1 MKNLKLIPYFLLCMS
16 IGCLIACSDDNGV
29 VPEPDIVPDDTSE
42 GYISVEATPDNWDG
56 AKRADISYQILVYSF
71 ADSNGDKYGD
81 INGLIS
87 KLDYIN
93 SLGVKAI
100 WLSPIHP
107 SPSYHGYDVIDYTKV
122 NPKFGTDD
130 DFNRLITEAHKR
142 DIKIYLDYV
151 LNHTSTEQSWFQQA
165 KASAVNEFRNYYIF
179 SQDPATDIREGKVD
193 MISSESGKGYNAAEW
208 FSVAGDDVRA
218 CYKFVLDWSNPYKP
232 TVTVVQGNRADIN
245 ENTAANTGND
255 RFIWFGKDVCK
266 KFFDKGNGIFE
277 LTVDFI
283 SDWGFLIRTSDD
295 PSWPV
300 GTKYGAVSEDSKLRL
315 GVPFVLNN
323 SVAANIVFS
332 NMDIWKYHSHFYTA
346 SFADLNYGKVS
357 ALATSPVFQ
366 EMTDA
371 AKGWIDRGVD
381 GFRLDAVK
389 HIYHNAK
396 SDENPVFLKKFYDE
410 LNTYYKGKG
419 KTDELYVVGEV
430 LSDAEEVAPYYKGL
444 PALFE
449 FSFWYRLEWAIN
461 NGTGRYFAKDI
472 LSYQQLY
479 RTNRENYIEATKLS
493 NHDEDR
499 TGLKFDRSEA
509 KEKLAAVVLLTAAG
523 APYIY
528 YGEELGFYGIT
539 KEGNGD
545 QHVREPMQW
554 GDDTT
559 TDYMGGI
566 NRSSVESVAEQQQDE
581 TSLLNTYLA
590 FTKLRNTYSAMA
602 MGAMS
607 KHDVYNESN
616 EKYNNI
622 AAWYRTKGSE
632 KILVLHNF
640 GSTPTELS
648 LSDHVEKAIGVSGK
662 VWMKEGDKLTIKLG
676 GYSSVVYKIVQ

>member
-151 LNHTSTEQSWFQQA
+151 LNHTSTEHSWFQQA

-472 LSYQQLY
+472 LNNADHNLLGQDQTFTAKLQINAANCDYVDYALGNNVFYAKYLRPVSVDPSDVDELIDA
-479 RTNRENYIEATKLS
+479 TNGASIAGLTLNLIDWRDKYFDKAEDTTGDDGKKYNFYGFYGVTKVAADIENATTTLNGGTLGSTKLS
-493 NHDEDR
+493 SVTKNVKLYFGEDKS
-499 TGLKFDRSEA
+499 TTNVFTALKVGDNGKF
-509 KEKLAAVVLLTAAG
+509 
-523 APYIY
+523 Y
-528 YGEELGFYGIT
+528 Y
-539 KEGNGD
+539 
-545 QHVREPMQW
+545 
-554 GDDTT
+554 
-559 TDYMGGI
+559 
-566 NRSSVESVAEQQQDE
+566 
-581 TSLLNTYLA
+581 
-590 FTKLRNTYSAMA
+590 
-602 MGAMS
+602 
-607 KHDVYNESN
+607 
-616 EKYNNI
+616 YNNGTTLGKFTI
-622 AAWYRTKGSE
+622 RVPLEVTYKWGTIY
-632 KILVLHNF
+632 
-640 GSTPTELS
+640 TEVDLNIN
-648 LSDHVEKAIGVSGK
+648 K
-662 VWMKEGDKLTIKLG
+662 TI
-676 GYSSVVYKIVQ
+676 QN